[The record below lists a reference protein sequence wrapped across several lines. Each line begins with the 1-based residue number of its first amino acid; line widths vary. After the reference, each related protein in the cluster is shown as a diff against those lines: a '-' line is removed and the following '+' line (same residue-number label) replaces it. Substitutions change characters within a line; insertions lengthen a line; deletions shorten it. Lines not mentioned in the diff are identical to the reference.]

1 MVARCI
7 QVWVA
12 RVGQRP
18 GLGPTNIL
26 RPIITIQ
33 FQTFETTSKII
44 DKPESNYQRPSA
56 AKHYQ
61 LEFLRFRVE
70 SKMGKS
76 IFDLRVV
83 TKISWVFSGGV

>member
-1 MVARCI
+1 MYPG
-7 QVWVA
+7 
-12 RVGQRP
+12 VGGQSWAAAWAPQTYCGRP
-18 GLGPTNIL
+18 K
-26 RPIITIQ
+26 TIQ